1 MRFQEVSDEYKELR
15 FNSESRVHLFSYI
28 KSLHS
33 RKYVQVVLVMKDHV
47 YLTQL
52 DLVMVN

>member
-15 FNSESRVHLFSYI
+15 FNSESRVQLFSYI